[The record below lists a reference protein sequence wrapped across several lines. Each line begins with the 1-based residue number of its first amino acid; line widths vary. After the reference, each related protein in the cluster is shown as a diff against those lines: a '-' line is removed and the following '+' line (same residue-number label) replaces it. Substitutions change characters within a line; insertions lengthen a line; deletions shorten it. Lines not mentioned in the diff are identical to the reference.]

1 MKIVFFLI
9 PPGGNCVYHRG
20 RKTIHTD
27 FQEIGNLMSRV
38 LNRIKVFHPCY
49 INVAAVKAG
58 DDKRFNSDYNE
69 GIPSLLGFISC
80 TYFLKS
86 LRVLFLAIIL
96 THQSY
101 MIFDVCYLH
110 DKLQLTDVIST

>member
-9 PPGGNCVYHRG
+9 PP
-20 RKTIHTD
+20 
-27 FQEIGNLMSRV
+27 
-38 LNRIKVFHPCY
+38 VFHPCY

-110 DKLQLTDVIST
+110 DKLQLTEDEVKFVQKDFNTEVA